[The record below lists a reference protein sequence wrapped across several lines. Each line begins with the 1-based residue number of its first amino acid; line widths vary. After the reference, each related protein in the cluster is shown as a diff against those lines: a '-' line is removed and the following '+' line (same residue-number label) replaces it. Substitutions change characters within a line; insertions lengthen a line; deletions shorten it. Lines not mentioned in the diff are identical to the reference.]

1 VRKTASVHL
10 IKVCRKDGVKT
21 IGQFHDEII
30 TLVKEGK
37 ETQEKISMED
47 SIERL
52 NDELQLNVPLGT
64 DVQFGNSYA
73 DIH

>member
-1 VRKTASVHL
+1 
-10 IKVCRKDGVKT
+10 
-21 IGQFHDEII
+21 
-30 TLVKEGK
+30 
-37 ETQEKISMED
+37 
-47 SIERL
+47 L

>member
-1 VRKTASVHL
+1 
-10 IKVCRKDGVKT
+10 
-21 IGQFHDEII
+21 
-30 TLVKEGK
+30 LVKKGK
-37 ETQEKISMED
+37 KTQEKISMED
-47 SIERL
+47 SMERL